1 MIDASKN
8 RKKRTG
14 AAMGSS
20 LLCFPGTG
28 VTSVDMSK
36 WMLGIDGVEQTFN
49 AVADRHSIVTRA
61 K

>member
-28 VTSVDMSK
+28 VTSVEK
-36 WMLGIDGVEQTFN
+36 RVVQENGGLCTY
-49 AVADRHSIVTRA
+49 
-61 K
+61 